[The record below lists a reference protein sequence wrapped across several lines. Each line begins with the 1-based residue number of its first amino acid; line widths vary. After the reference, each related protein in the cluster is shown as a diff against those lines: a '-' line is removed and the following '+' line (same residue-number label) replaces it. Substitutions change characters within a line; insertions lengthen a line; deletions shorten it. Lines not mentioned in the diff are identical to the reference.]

1 MNSASQL
8 KMGLGALKGRMGAR
22 IPLNVMISVT
32 DHCPS
37 RCRYCGIP
45 ERCRP
50 DLPTSDWK
58 SLLLQMRNAGTMRVG
73 VWGGEPMTRN
83 DIVELCSYAR
93 ELGMYVSMDSN
104 GYLIPSKPEILNAVD
119 HMVLSLDGPP
129 HVHDANRELGS
140 WLRTMEAVRF
150 CSGKVRLWTI
160 TVITRNNIH
169 ELDWIMEAA
178 VEYGFMTTFQT
189 LHHNDSLGGDTADMR
204 PSDREYRE
212 AFEKLLKMKRRGA
225 PIALSEGFLKGISRW
240 PDFSRTPL
248 PERFYGPRCSA
259 GRMFCNIDADGTV
272 YPCSLL
278 IGEYPGALNAL
289 SVGFKKAFLAAGKL
303 PCHACAASCYP
314 EYNFLYGLYPAVAL
328 DWRRSVKKTDAL
340 MRKAAGNTARGS

>member
-1 MNSASQL
+1 
-8 KMGLGALKGRMGAR
+8 
-22 IPLNVMISVT
+22 
-32 DHCPS
+32 
-37 RCRYCGIP
+37 
-45 ERCRP
+45 
-50 DLPTSDWK
+50 
-58 SLLLQMRNAGTMRVG
+58 
-73 VWGGEPMTRN
+73 MTRN